1 MIDDVML
8 VLFIVVYGMIIAIL
22 AWIVLGLVWQ
32 IVSMV

>member
-8 VLFIVVYGMIIAIL
+8 VLFIVVYGMIIAML